1 MTCGSHALRML
12 LVGLLLVGLPS
23 ASGVKQPAF
32 RADGM
37 VALPGGALLVWSSDG
52 RLQVGA
58 LEGGWGPV
66 VRLPMTYVTSVVP
79 EAEGALVGGSHFPKG
94 GRESAVALAV
104 DSRGAVRT
112 RWQGGEGLF
121 NSVTSSQGKRWA
133 VALDELVE
141 LLPDGRLEPAGKV
154 PSLSQ
159 LFLGPEGQ
167 RVLCKPA
174 NLTLAHAAPAEC
186 GSSSPVEWRVRGSWK
201 RSPLLCGEWLV
212 TQEGPELRVVAL
224 ADGREVARRSAQV
237 EAVTCGGP
245 GELLSA
251 DKQVQALAL
260 PSLEVR
266 WGAPCGRGS
275 VAALVATPA
284 GGACLDAR
292 GSVTRFT
299 RKASSQAPSR
309 NQAAPRK

>member
-1 MTCGSHALRML
+1 MTWGGHALRSL
-12 LVGLLLVGLPS
+12 LVVLLLVGLP
-23 ASGVKQPAF
+23 ATAGAKQPSF
-32 RADGM
+32 RAEGM
-37 VALPGGALLVWSSDG
+37 VPLPGGALLVWSSDG

-58 LEGGWGPV
+58 PEEGWSPV

-79 EAEGALVGGSHFPKG
+79 EAEGALVGGSNFPKG
-94 GRESAVALAV
+94 GTESAVAIAV

-112 RWQGGEGLF
+112 RWQGGAGLF
-121 NSVTSSQGKRWA
+121 NSVTSSQGRRWA

-141 LLPDGRLEPAGKV
+141 LLPDGRTESAGKV

-159 LFLGPEGQ
+159 LLLGPEGQ

-201 RSPLLCGEWLV
+201 RSPLLCGEWFV
-212 TQEGPELRVVAL
+212 TQEGSELRVVAL
-224 ADGREVARRSAQV
+224 TDGREVARRASQA
-237 EAVTCGGP
+237 EAVACGGP
-245 GELLSA
+245 SELLAA

-266 WGAPCGRGS
+266 WAAPCGRGS
-275 VAALVATPA
+275 VTALVATPE
-284 GGACLDAR
+284 GGVCLEAR
-292 GSVTRFT
+292 GSVTRFK
-299 RKASSQAPSR
+299 RKDSQAPSR

>member
-1 MTCGSHALRML
+1 MTCGGHALRML
-12 LVGLLLVGLPS
+12 LVGLLLVGLP
-23 ASGVKQPAF
+23 AAAGVKQPAF

-37 VALPGGALLVWSSDG
+37 VPLPGGALLVWSSDG

-58 LEGGWGPV
+58 PEGGWGPV

-94 GRESAVALAV
+94 GSESAVALAV
-104 DSRGAVRT
+104 DPRGAVRT

-121 NSVTSSQGKRWA
+121 NSVTSAQGKRWA

-174 NLTLAHAAPAEC
+174 NRTLAHAAPAEC

-212 TQEGPELRVVAL
+212 TKEGSELRVVAL
-224 ADGREVARRSAQV
+224 NDGRGVARRASRAETLACGRSGQLLAADRQV
-237 EAVTCGGP
+237 HA
-245 GELLSA
+245 LS
-251 DKQVQALAL
+251 L
-260 PSLEVR
+260 PSLEVL
-266 WGAPCGRGS
+266 WEAPCGRGS
-275 VAALVATPA
+275 VAALVGTPE

-292 GSVTRFT
+292 GRVRRFK
-299 RKASSQAPSR
+299 RKDSQAPSR
-309 NQAAPRK
+309 K

>member
-1 MTCGSHALRML
+1 MTCGGHALRVL
-12 LVGLLLVGLPS
+12 LVGLLLLGLP
-23 ASGVKQPAF
+23 AAAGAKQPAF

-37 VALPGGALLVWSSDG
+37 VPLPGGALLVWSSDG
-52 RLQVGA
+52 RLQVGTS
-58 LEGGWGPV
+58 EGGWGPV

-94 GRESAVALAV
+94 GTESAVAFAV
-104 DSRGAVRT
+104 DSRGTVRT

-121 NSVTSSQGKRWA
+121 NSVTSSQGRRWA

-159 LFLGPEGQ
+159 LFLGPEAQ

-201 RSPLLCGEWLV
+201 RSPLLCGAWLV
-212 TQEGPELRVVAL
+212 TKDGAELRVVAL
-224 ADGREVARRSAQV
+224 TDGGEVARRASQA
-237 EAVTCGGP
+237 EAVACGGA
-245 GELLSA
+245 GELLTA

-266 WGAPCGRGS
+266 WEAPCGRGS
-275 VAALVATPA
+275 VASLVATPE

-292 GSVTRFT
+292 GRVTRF
-299 RKASSQAPSR
+299 KHK
-309 NQAAPRK
+309 QAAPRK

>member
-1 MTCGSHALRML
+1 MTGGGHALRWL
-12 LVGLLLVGLPS
+12 LVVLLLAGLP
-23 ASGVKQPAF
+23 AAAGAKQPAF

-37 VALPGGALLVWSSDG
+37 VPLPGGALLVWSSDG
-52 RLQVGA
+52 RVQVGA
-58 LEGGWGPV
+58 PEGGWSPV

-79 EAEGALVGGSHFPKG
+79 EAEGALVGGSNFPKG
-94 GRESAVALAV
+94 GSEYAVALAV

-159 LFLGPEGQ
+159 LLLGSEGQ

-174 NLTLAHAAPAEC
+174 NLTLSHAAPAEC
-186 GSSSPVEWRVRGSWK
+186 NASSPVEWRVRGSWK
-201 RSPLLCGEWLV
+201 RAPLLCGEWLV
-212 TQEGPELRVVAL
+212 MKDGSELRVIAL
-224 ADGREVARRSAQV
+224 ADGEEVARRVARA
-237 EAVTCGGP
+237 ETITCGRP
-245 GELLSA
+245 GELLTA

-260 PSLEVR
+260 PSLSFLWE
-266 WGAPCGRGS
+266 APCGRGS
-275 VAALVATPA
+275 VTALVATPE
-284 GGACLDAR
+284 GGACLDAKGR
-292 GSVTRFT
+292 VTRFK
-299 RKASSQAPSR
+299 RKDFSQAPS
-309 NQAAPRK
+309 QK